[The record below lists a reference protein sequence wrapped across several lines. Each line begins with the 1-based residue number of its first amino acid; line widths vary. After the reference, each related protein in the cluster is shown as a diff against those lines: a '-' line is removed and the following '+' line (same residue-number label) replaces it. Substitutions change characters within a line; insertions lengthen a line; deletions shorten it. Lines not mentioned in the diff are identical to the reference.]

1 MLSKTIWLILKIA
14 SMIRLKFFAPLLF
27 LFIFEGNNIAQ
38 PQGLAKVPQT
48 EINGKTAF
56 NNLPK
61 SEQLR
66 NKKIVSLSII
76 LTVIIF
82 LLFYFLYQ
90 NNKLK
95 QKIKRKDTKQKILLD
110 IINSGIDSQE
120 VEHKKIAS
128 FLHDNINSLLSS
140 VGLHLNT
147 YTAQHNIKSD
157 EIQKAKSILSEAHEL
172 LRDMSHDLV
181 PSLLVRFGLIYALED
196 LCEKNSNSAIE
207 FEFSSSIP
215 SSRRYV
221 EKFEMKIYFIV
232 SELFSNIT
240 KHSNAQKA
248 KLSLNE
254 KENQLIL
261 RIHDDGIG
269 FKTQKLNDAEGFGLN
284 RIRARIKKYKGSLSI
299 VSKENLGT
307 KIKIQI
313 PLPH

>member
-1 MLSKTIWLILKIA
+1 MY
-14 SMIRLKFFAPLLF
+14 RFKFFISALLLF
-27 LFIFEGNNIAQ
+27 VFQEIGIAQ
-38 PQGLAKVPQT
+38 PKNIITIPQT
-48 EINGKTAF
+48 ENKQTAVTHYS
-56 NNLPK
+56 K

-76 LTVIIF
+76 LMVIIF

-95 QKIKRKDTKQKILLD
+95 QKIKRKDVKQKILLN

-120 VEHKKIAS
+120 GERKKIAS

-140 VGLHLNT
+140 AGLHLNT
-147 YTAQHNIKSD
+147 FTAQNNIKSN
-157 EIQKAKSILSEAHEL
+157 EIQKAKAILSEAHEL

-196 LCEKNSNSAIE
+196 LCEKNSNSAID
-207 FEFSSSIP
+207 FEFSSSVQT
-215 SSRRYV
+215 SRRYL

-240 KHSNAQKA
+240 KHSGAQKA
-248 KLSLNE
+248 KLSLIE

-269 FKTQKLNDAEGFGLN
+269 FKTQKLKDVEGFGLN
-284 RIRARIKKYKGSLSI
+284 RIRARIKKYKGTLSI
-299 VSKENLGT
+299 VAKENQGT

>member
-1 MLSKTIWLILKIA
+1 MFRFNFLISL
-14 SMIRLKFFAPLLF
+14 LLFFAVKSTS
-27 LFIFEGNNIAQ
+27 IAQ
-38 PQGLAKVPQT
+38 PNDRINARAAQT
-48 EINGKTAF
+48 EISSVSKPNHVSKT
-56 NNLPK
+56 
-61 SEQLR
+61 EQLR
-66 NKKIVSLSII
+66 NKKVVSLSII
-76 LTVIIF
+76 LIVIIF

-95 QKIKRKDTKQKILLD
+95 QKIKRKDTKQKILLN
-110 IINSGIDSQE
+110 IINSSIDSQE
-120 VEHKKIAS
+120 IERKKIAS

-140 VGLHLNT
+140 AGLHLNT
-147 YTAQHNIKSD
+147 FTAQHDIKSN
-157 EIQKAKSILSEAHEL
+157 EIQKAKTILSEAHEL

-207 FEFSSSIP
+207 FAFSSAIP
-215 SSRRYV
+215 TSRRYI

-240 KHSNAQKA
+240 KHSNAKKA
-248 KLSLNE
+248 KLSLTE

-284 RIRARIKKYKGSLSI
+284 RIRARIKKYKGTLAI

>member
-1 MLSKTIWLILKIA
+1 MFGLHFFISLLLSFIIKGTAIVQLNHITSSQHIQTQIDSKTALNQSIK
-14 SMIRLKFFAPLLF
+14 P
-27 LFIFEGNNIAQ
+27 
-38 PQGLAKVPQT
+38 
-48 EINGKTAF
+48 
-56 NNLPK
+56 
-61 SEQLR
+61 EQLR

-76 LTVIIF
+76 LTLIIF
-82 LLFYFLYQ
+82 LLLYFLYQ

-95 QKIKRKDTKQKILLD
+95 QKIKRKDTKQKILLN

-120 VEHKKIAS
+120 AERKKIAS

-140 VGLHLNT
+140 AGLHLNT
-147 YTAQHNIKSD
+147 FTAQHNIESNEIKKS
-157 EIQKAKSILSEAHEL
+157 KAILSEAHEL

-215 SSRRYV
+215 TSKRYA

-232 SELFSNIT
+232 SELCSNIT
-240 KHSNAQKA
+240 KHSNAEKA
-248 KLSLNE
+248 ILSLAE

-269 FKTQKLNDAEGFGLN
+269 FKTQKLKDAEGFGLN

-299 VSKENLGT
+299 VSKENKGT
-307 KIKIQI
+307 KIKIEI

>member
-1 MLSKTIWLILKIA
+1 MFGFNFILSLLLCIA
-14 SMIRLKFFAPLLF
+14 IK
-27 LFIFEGNNIAQ
+27 G
-38 PQGLAKVPQT
+38 
-48 EINGKTAF
+48 TAF
-56 NNLPK
+56 SQHSTKTSSSLTSSETQIGTKTVTDQIKK
-61 SEQLR
+61 SEQFR
-66 NKKIVSLSII
+66 NKKIVSLSILLI
-76 LTVIIF
+76 VIVF

-120 VEHKKIAS
+120 IERKKIAS

-147 YTAQHNIKSD
+147 FTAQHDIQSD
-157 EIQKAKSILSEAHEL
+157 EIQKAKVILSEAHEL

-207 FEFSSSIP
+207 FEFSSSI
-215 SSRRYV
+215 STSVRYTD
-221 EKFEMKIYFIV
+221 KFEMKIYFIV
-232 SELFSNIT
+232 SELLSNIT
-240 KHSNAQKA
+240 KHSNAKKA
-248 KLSLNE
+248 KLYLNE

-261 RIHDDGIG
+261 RIQDDGIG
-269 FKTQKLNDAEGFGLN
+269 FKTQKLKDAEGFGLN

-299 VSKENLGT
+299 ISKEKQGT
-307 KIKIQI
+307 KIKIEI

>member
-1 MLSKTIWLILKIA
+1 MFA
-14 SMIRLKFFAPLLF
+14 FRFFISLVLF
-27 LFIFEGNNIAQ
+27 LAVQGTSIAI
-38 PQGLAKVPQT
+38 PKDTANVKTPQT
-48 EINGKTAF
+48 QVDNKTAF
-56 NNLPK
+56 KPTSK

-82 LLFYFLYQ
+82 LLLYFLYQ

-95 QKIKRKDTKQKILLD
+95 QKIKRKDTKQKILLN

-120 VEHKKIAS
+120 AERKKIAS

-140 VGLHLNT
+140 AGLHLNT
-147 YTAQHNIKSD
+147 FTAQQNIKSD

-181 PSLLVRFGLIYALED
+181 PALLVRFGLIYALED
-196 LCEKNSNSAIE
+196 LCEKNSNSAME
-207 FEFSSSIP
+207 FDFSSSIP
-215 SSRRYV
+215 TSKRYA

-232 SELFSNIT
+232 SELCSNIT
-240 KHSNAQKA
+240 KHSNAKKA
-248 KLSLNE
+248 ILSLSE
-254 KENQLIL
+254 KENQLVL

-269 FKTQKLNDAEGFGLN
+269 FKTQKLKDVEGFGLN

-299 VSKENLGT
+299 ISKENKGT
-307 KIKIQI
+307 KIKIEI

>member
-1 MLSKTIWLILKIA
+1 MFI
-14 SMIRLKFFAPLLF
+14 IRFLLLLF
-27 LFIFEGNNIAQ
+27 LVSAAEAN
-38 PQGLAKVPQT
+38 GLAYNQT
-48 EINGKTAF
+48 SLEAPAQHAQIV
-56 NNLPK
+56 NNPTTNHLSK
-61 SEQLR
+61 YEQLR

-76 LTVIIF
+76 LTIIIF

-95 QKIKRKDTKQKILLD
+95 QKIKRKDTKQKILLN

-120 VEHKKIAS
+120 VERKKIAS

-140 VGLHLNT
+140 AGLHLNT
-147 YTAQHNIKSD
+147 FTAQHDIRSD
-157 EIQKAKSILSEAHEL
+157 EIQKAKLILSEAHEL

-215 SSRRYV
+215 TSRRYV

-240 KHSNAQKA
+240 RHSDAQKA
-248 KLSLNE
+248 KLFLTE

-261 RIHDDGIG
+261 RIHDNGIG
-269 FKTQKLNDAEGFGLN
+269 FKTRKLKEAEGFGLN

-299 VSKENLGT
+299 VSKENQGT